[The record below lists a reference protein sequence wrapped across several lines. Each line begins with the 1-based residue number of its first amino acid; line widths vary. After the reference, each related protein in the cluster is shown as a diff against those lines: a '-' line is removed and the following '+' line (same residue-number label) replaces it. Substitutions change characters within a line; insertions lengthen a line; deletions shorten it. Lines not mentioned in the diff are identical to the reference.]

1 MRKQLTAL
9 LLPALLTTLLSLS
22 LLSSA
27 SNASAADCVDSAC
40 IDVYTQDGQII
51 IEGKKGSGPKAKV
64 KPRVIKPPAQKPTV
78 VKPIF
83 PELIPRPS
91 VTPSPKAK
99 PPASSKPPATPKPHR
114 TYKPRIKSTTKPTL
128 KPKATKSVSLNDR
141 LIKLLPTG
149 GIAYQPEAE
158 PLVNVPIY
166 FWSDLPTQFAT
177 RVSVVGEVVDVL
189 LRPGFVW
196 SFGDG
201 TFLSTTDAGGPYPN
215 GKIKHTY
222 KNPGI
227 YPIILVQSW
236 NGNWTHNGTTRAITG
251 TIKTTVFAVVTVV
264 IAPTRFMF

>member
-1 MRKQLTAL
+1 MRKL
-9 LLPALLTTLLSLS
+9 LICLLLSL
-22 LLSSA
+22 LAPLST
-27 SNASAADCVDSAC
+27 ASAADCEDAAC

-51 IEGKKGSGPKAKV
+51 IEGKKGSGPKAK
-64 KPRVIKPPAQKPTV
+64 PRTVKPPAPKPKV

-83 PELIPRPS
+83 PELIPRPTA
-91 VTPSPKAK
+91 TP
-99 PPASSKPPATPKPHR
+99 TPKPTPPTKSIPKR
-114 TYKPRIKSTTKPTL
+114 TYKPRTKPTL
-128 KPKATKSVSLNDR
+128 KPKAEESVSLNDR

-149 GIAYQPEAE
+149 GIAYQPEVE

-177 RVSVVGEVVDVL
+177 RVTVVGEVVDVL

-222 KNPGI
+222 KNPGS
-227 YPIILVQSW
+227 YPITLVQSW

>member
-1 MRKQLTAL
+1 MRKLTIYL
-9 LLPALLTTLLSLS
+9 LLTIFIPLST
-22 LLSSA
+22 A
-27 SNASAADCVDSAC
+27 RAAECESAC

-51 IEGKKGSGPKAKV
+51 IEGKKGSGPKATV
-64 KPRVIKPPAQKPTV
+64 KPRTVKPPKPTT

-83 PELIPRPS
+83 PELIPRPTA
-91 VTPSPKAK
+91 TPSPK
-99 PPASSKPPATPKPHR
+99 PTPKR
-114 TYKPRIKSTTKPTL
+114 TYKPRIKPTVKPTL
-128 KPKATKSVSLNDR
+128 KPKATSSVSLNDR
-141 LIKLLPTG
+141 IIKLLPTG

-166 FWSDLPTQFAT
+166 FWSDLPMQFAT
-177 RVSVVGEVVDVL
+177 RVTVVGEVVDVL

-201 TFLSTTDAGGPYPN
+201 TFLSSKDAGGPYPN

-236 NGNWTHNGTTRAITG
+236 NGHWTHNGTTRAITG

>member
-1 MRKQLTAL
+1 MRKL
-9 LLPALLTTLLSLS
+9 LICLLLSL
-22 LLSSA
+22 LAPL
-27 SNASAADCVDSAC
+27 NTASAADCEDAAC

-51 IEGKKGSGPKAKV
+51 IEGKRGSGPKAKV
-64 KPRVIKPPAQKPTV
+64 KPRTVKPPPKPT
-78 VKPIF
+78 
-83 PELIPRPS
+83 PS
-91 VTPSPKAK
+91 AK
-99 PPASSKPPATPKPHR
+99 PKPKQ
-114 TYKPRIKSTTKPTL
+114 TYKPRTKPTL
-128 KPKATKSVSLNDR
+128 KPKAEESVSLNDR

-149 GIAYQPEAE
+149 GIAYQREAE

-177 RVSVVGEVVDVL
+177 RVTVVGEVVDVL

-201 TFLSTTDAGGPYPN
+201 TFLSTTDAGGPYPY

>member
-1 MRKQLTAL
+1 MSYL
-9 LLPALLTTLLSLS
+9 LLPPLLPLIALLPIYTV
-22 LLSSA
+22 
-27 SNASAADCVDSAC
+27 NAADCFDAAC

-51 IEGKKGSGPKAKV
+51 IEGKKGSGPKAKT
-64 KPRVIKPPAQKPTV
+64 KPRTAKPPTPKPKTA
-78 VKPIF
+78 KPIF
-83 PELIPRPS
+83 PELIPRPTARP
-91 VTPSPKAK
+91 TPPPK
-99 PPASSKPPATPKPHR
+99 PTPKR
-114 TYKPRIKSTTKPTL
+114 TYKPRIKPSVKPTL
-128 KPKATKSVSLNDR
+128 KPKASNSVSLNDR

-177 RVSVVGEVVDVL
+177 RVTVVGEVVDVL

-236 NGNWTHNGTTRAITG
+236 NGHWTHNGTTRAITG

>member
-1 MRKQLTAL
+1 MPL
-9 LLPALLTTLLSLS
+9 TLLAPM
-22 LLSSA
+22 SA
-27 SNASAADCVDSAC
+27 ASAADCVDTAC

-51 IEGKKGSGPKAKV
+51 IEGKKGNGPKAKTT
-64 KPRVIKPPAQKPTV
+64 PRTVKPPAPKPSA

-83 PELIPRPS
+83 PELIPRPTA
-91 VTPSPKAK
+91 TP
-99 PPASSKPPATPKPHR
+99 PPSSKPKPKR
-114 TYKPRIKSTTKPTL
+114 TYKPRIKSTAKPTL
-128 KPKATKSVSLNDR
+128 KPKITQSVSLNDR

-177 RVSVVGEVVDVL
+177 RVTVVGEVVDVL

-201 TFLSTTDAGGPYPN
+201 TFISTTDPGGPYPN

-227 YPIILVQSW
+227 YPIILLQSW

>member
-1 MRKQLTAL
+1 MRKLPIYL
-9 LLPALLTTLLSLS
+9 LLTMLIPLNT
-22 LLSSA
+22 
-27 SNASAADCVDSAC
+27 ASAADCESTAC

-51 IEGKKGSGPKAKV
+51 IEGKKGSGPKV
-64 KPRVIKPPAQKPTV
+64 KPRTVKPPAPKPTT

-83 PELIPRPS
+83 PELIPRPTA
-91 VTPSPKAK
+91 TPTPK
-99 PPASSKPPATPKPHR
+99 ATPKR
-114 TYKPRIKSTTKPTL
+114 TYKPRVKSTVKPSL
-128 KPKATKSVSLNDR
+128 KPKVSKAVSLNDR

-158 PLVNVPIY
+158 PLVNVPIF

-177 RVSVVGEVVDVL
+177 RVTVVGEVVDVL

>member
-1 MRKQLTAL
+1 MRKL
-9 LLPALLTTLLSLS
+9 LICLLLSL
-22 LLSSA
+22 LAPL
-27 SNASAADCVDSAC
+27 NTASAADCVDAAC

-51 IEGKKGSGPKAKV
+51 IEGKKGSGPKAK
-64 KPRVIKPPAQKPTV
+64 PRTVKPPAPKPKV

-83 PELIPRPS
+83 PELIPRP
-91 VTPSPKAK
+91 TPTPPPSPK
-99 PPASSKPPATPKPHR
+99 PTPKR
-114 TYKPRIKSTTKPTL
+114 TYKPRAKPTL
-128 KPKATKSVSLNDR
+128 KPKAEESVSLNDR

-177 RVSVVGEVVDVL
+177 RVTVVGEVVDVL

-222 KNPGI
+222 KNPGS
-227 YPIILVQSW
+227 YPITLVQSW

>member
-1 MRKQLTAL
+1 MRKLMICL
-9 LLPALLTTLLSLS
+9 LLSL
-22 LLSSA
+22 LAPL
-27 SNASAADCVDSAC
+27 NTASAADCVDAAC

-51 IEGKKGSGPKAKV
+51 IEGKKGSGPKAKPRTV
-64 KPRVIKPPAQKPTV
+64 KPPKPKV

-83 PELIPRPS
+83 PELIPRP
-91 VTPSPKAK
+91 TAK
-99 PPASSKPPATPKPHR
+99 PTPKPTPPTKSKPKR
-114 TYKPRIKSTTKPTL
+114 TYKPRPKPTL
-128 KPKATKSVSLNDR
+128 KPKAEESVSLNDR

-177 RVSVVGEVVDVL
+177 RVTVVGEVVDVL

-227 YPIILVQSW
+227 YPITLVQSW

>member
-1 MRKQLTAL
+1 VEA
-9 LLPALLTTLLSLS
+9 
-22 LLSSA
+22 
-27 SNASAADCVDSAC
+27 AC

-51 IEGKKGSGPKAKV
+51 IEGKKGDAPKAK
-64 KPRVIKPPAQKPTV
+64 PRITKRPTPKPTT

-83 PELIPRPS
+83 PELIPRPTA
-91 VTPSPKAK
+91 TP
-99 PPASSKPPATPKPHR
+99 TPKPKR
-114 TYKPRIKSTTKPTL
+114 TYKPRIKPTPKPTF
-128 KPKATKSVSLNDR
+128 KPKVTESVSLNDR

-177 RVSVVGEVVDVL
+177 RVKVVGEVVDVL

-227 YPIILVQSW
+227 YPITLVQSW
-236 NGNWTHNGTTRAITG
+236 NGHWTHNGTTRAITG

-264 IAPTRFMF
+264 IAPTRFVF

>member
-1 MRKQLTAL
+1 MRKL
-9 LLPALLTTLLSLS
+9 LICLVLSTFL
-22 LLSSA
+22 A
-27 SNASAADCVDSAC
+27 SPNANAADCIKSAC
-40 IDVYTQDGQII
+40 IDVYTKDGQII
-51 IEGKKGSGPKAKV
+51 IEGKKGSGPTAKAIP
-64 KPRVIKPPAQKPTV
+64 KPRVIKPKV

-83 PELIPRPS
+83 PELIPRPTG
-91 VTPSPKAK
+91 TP
-99 PPASSKPPATPKPHR
+99 TPKR
-114 TYKPRIKSTTKPTL
+114 TYKPRVKPTVKPTL
-128 KPKATKSVSLNDR
+128 KPKATTSVSLNDR

-149 GIAYQPEAE
+149 GIAYQPELE

-177 RVSVVGEVVDVL
+177 RVKIVGEVVDVL

-201 TFLSTTDAGGPYPN
+201 TFLSTTDAGGPYPY

-227 YPIILVQSW
+227 YPVTLVQSW

>member
-1 MRKQLTAL
+1 
-9 LLPALLTTLLSLS
+9 LST
-22 LLSSA
+22 
-27 SNASAADCVDSAC
+27 ASAADCEDAAC

-64 KPRVIKPPAQKPTV
+64 KPRTVKPSPKPTV
-78 VKPIF
+78 MKPIF
-83 PELIPRPS
+83 PELIPRPTA
-91 VTPSPKAK
+91 TPT
-99 PPASSKPPATPKPHR
+99 PPASPKPTPKR
-114 TYKPRIKSTTKPTL
+114 TYKPRTKPTL
-128 KPKATKSVSLNDR
+128 KPKVEKSVSLNDR

-177 RVSVVGEVVDVL
+177 RVTVVGEVVDVL
-189 LRPGFVW
+189 LRPGFIW

-201 TFLSTTDAGGPYPN
+201 TFLNTTDPGGPYPY

>member
-1 MRKQLTAL
+1 MRKLLTYLPLTL
-9 LLPALLTTLLSLS
+9 LLPLVALLPVYT
-22 LLSSA
+22 A
-27 SNASAADCVDSAC
+27 NAADCVDAAC

-51 IEGKKGSGPKAKV
+51 IEGKKGSGPKAKA
-64 KPRVIKPPAQKPTV
+64 KPHTLKPSTPKPTK

-83 PELIPRPS
+83 PELIPRP
-91 VTPSPKAK
+91 T
-99 PPASSKPPATPKPHR
+99 ATPTPPPKPTPKR
-114 TYKPRIKSTTKPTL
+114 TYKPRIKPSVKPTL
-128 KPKATKSVSLNDR
+128 KPKATNSVSLNDR

-177 RVSVVGEVVDVL
+177 RVTVVGEVVDVL

-201 TFLSTTDAGGPYPN
+201 TFLNTTDAGGPYPN

-236 NGNWTHNGTTRAITG
+236 NGHWTHNGTTRAITG

>member
-1 MRKQLTAL
+1 MRKPLICLLLSL
-9 LLPALLTTLLSLS
+9 LLPITS
-22 LLSSA
+22 LLKVGP
-27 SNASAADCVDSAC
+27 ASAADCVRAAC

-51 IEGKKGSGPKAKV
+51 IEGKKGSGPKAKA
-64 KPRVIKPPAQKPTV
+64 KPRTTKPPVPKPTTV
-78 VKPIF
+78 TPIF
-83 PELIPRPS
+83 PELIPRPTA
-91 VTPSPKAK
+91 TPTPL
-99 PPASSKPPATPKPHR
+99 PSSKPKPKR
-114 TYKPRIKSTTKPTL
+114 TYKPRAKSTAKPSL
-128 KPKATKSVSLNDR
+128 KPKVTTSVSLNDR

-177 RVSVVGEVVDVL
+177 RVTVVGEVVDVL

>member
-1 MRKQLTAL
+1 MRKL
-9 LLPALLTTLLSLS
+9 LICLLLSL
-22 LLSSA
+22 LAPL
-27 SNASAADCVDSAC
+27 NTASAADCVDAAC

-51 IEGKKGSGPKAKV
+51 IEGKKGSGPKAKPRTV
-64 KPRVIKPPAQKPTV
+64 KPPKPKV

-83 PELIPRPS
+83 PELIPRP
-91 VTPSPKAK
+91 TAK
-99 PPASSKPPATPKPHR
+99 PTPKPTPPTKSKPKR
-114 TYKPRIKSTTKPTL
+114 TYKPRPKPTL
-128 KPKATKSVSLNDR
+128 KPKAEESVSLNDR

-177 RVSVVGEVVDVL
+177 RVTVVGEVVDVL

-227 YPIILVQSW
+227 YPITLVQSW

>member
-1 MRKQLTAL
+1 MRKLLICLPLTL
-9 LLPALLTTLLSLS
+9 LLPFASLTPMNT
-22 LLSSA
+22 
-27 SNASAADCVDSAC
+27 ASAADCVDTAC

-51 IEGKKGSGPKAKV
+51 IEGKKGNSPKAGT
-64 KPRVIKPPAQKPTV
+64 KPRTVKPPAPKPSA

-83 PELIPRPS
+83 PELIPRPTA
-91 VTPSPKAK
+91 TPLP
-99 PPASSKPPATPKPHR
+99 SSKPKPKR
-114 TYKPRIKSTTKPTL
+114 TYKPRIKSTAKPTL
-128 KPKATKSVSLNDR
+128 KPKITQSVSLNDR

-177 RVSVVGEVVDVL
+177 RVTVVGEVVDVL

-201 TFLSTTDAGGPYPN
+201 TFLSTTDPGGPYPN

>member
-1 MRKQLTAL
+1 MICL
-9 LLPALLTTLLSLS
+9 LLSL
-22 LLSSA
+22 LAPL
-27 SNASAADCVDSAC
+27 NTASAADCVDAAC

-51 IEGKKGSGPKAKV
+51 IEGKKGSGPKAKPRTV
-64 KPRVIKPPAQKPTV
+64 KPPTPKPKV

-83 PELIPRPS
+83 PELIPRP
-91 VTPSPKAK
+91 TAK
-99 PPASSKPPATPKPHR
+99 PTPKPTPPTKSKPKR
-114 TYKPRIKSTTKPTL
+114 TYKPRTKPTL
-128 KPKATKSVSLNDR
+128 KPKAEESVSLNDR

-177 RVSVVGEVVDVL
+177 RVTVVGEVVDVL

-222 KNPGI
+222 KNPGS
-227 YPIILVQSW
+227 YPITLVQSW

>member
-1 MRKQLTAL
+1 MRKL
-9 LLPALLTTLLSLS
+9 LICLLLSL
-22 LLSSA
+22 LAPL
-27 SNASAADCVDSAC
+27 NTASAADCVDAAC

-51 IEGKKGSGPKAKV
+51 IEGKKGSGPKAKPRTV
-64 KPRVIKPPAQKPTV
+64 KPPKPKV

-83 PELIPRPS
+83 PELIPRP
-91 VTPSPKAK
+91 TAK
-99 PPASSKPPATPKPHR
+99 PTPKPTPPTKSKPKR
-114 TYKPRIKSTTKPTL
+114 TYKPRTKPTL
-128 KPKATKSVSLNDR
+128 KPKAEESVSLNDR

-177 RVSVVGEVVDVL
+177 RVTVVGEVVDVL

-222 KNPGI
+222 KNPGS
-227 YPIILVQSW
+227 YPITLVQSW

>member
-1 MRKQLTAL
+1 MRKLPIYL
-9 LLPALLTTLLSLS
+9 LLTLLVPL
-22 LLSSA
+22 
-27 SNASAADCVDSAC
+27 NAVAAADCVDTAC

-51 IEGKKGSGPKAKV
+51 IEGKKGSGPKAK
-64 KPRVIKPPAQKPTV
+64 PRTVKPPAPKPKI

-83 PELIPRPS
+83 PELIPRP
-91 VTPSPKAK
+91 TPTPPPSPK
-99 PPASSKPPATPKPHR
+99 PTPKR
-114 TYKPRIKSTTKPTL
+114 TYKPRAKPTL
-128 KPKATKSVSLNDR
+128 KPKAEESVSLNDR

-177 RVSVVGEVVDVL
+177 RVTVVGEVVDVL

-201 TFLSTTDAGGPYPN
+201 TFLSTTDAGGPYPY

-222 KNPGI
+222 KNSGS

>member
-1 MRKQLTAL
+1 MRKLLICL
-9 LLPALLTTLLSLS
+9 LLTLPIPLNT
-22 LLSSA
+22 A
-27 SNASAADCVDSAC
+27 AADCLETAC

-64 KPRVIKPPAQKPTV
+64 KPRTVKPPVPKPTV

-83 PELIPRPS
+83 PELIPRP
-91 VTPSPKAK
+91 TPTPAAK
-99 PPASSKPPATPKPHR
+99 PKPKR
-114 TYKPRIKSTTKPTL
+114 TYKPRIKSTAKPTL
-128 KPKATKSVSLNDR
+128 KPKEETSVSLNDR

-149 GIAYQPEAE
+149 GIAYQPEVE

-177 RVSVVGEVVDVL
+177 RVTVVGEVVDVL
-189 LRPGFVW
+189 LRPGFAW

>member
-1 MRKQLTAL
+1 MRKL
-9 LLPALLTTLLSLS
+9 LICLLLSLLAPMS
-22 LLSSA
+22 T
-27 SNASAADCVDSAC
+27 ASAADCVDAAC

-64 KPRVIKPPAQKPTV
+64 TPRTVKPSPKPTV

-83 PELIPRPS
+83 PELIPRP
-91 VTPSPKAK
+91 TAK
-99 PPASSKPPATPKPHR
+99 PTPKPTQPPKPTPKR
-114 TYKPRIKSTTKPTL
+114 TYKPRIKPTL
-128 KPKATKSVSLNDR
+128 KSKAEESVSLNDR

-158 PLVNVPIY
+158 PLINVPIY

-177 RVSVVGEVVDVL
+177 RVTVVGEVVDVL

-201 TFLSTTDAGGPYPN
+201 TFLSTTDPGGPYPN

-227 YPIILVQSW
+227 YPITLVQSW

-264 IAPTRFMF
+264 IAPTQFMF

>member
-1 MRKQLTAL
+1 MRKL
-9 LLPALLTTLLSLS
+9 LICLLLSL
-22 LLSSA
+22 LAPL
-27 SNASAADCVDSAC
+27 NTASAADCVDAAC

-51 IEGKKGSGPKAKV
+51 IEGKKGSGPKAK
-64 KPRVIKPPAQKPTV
+64 PRTVKPPAPKPKV

-83 PELIPRPS
+83 PELIPRPTA
-91 VTPSPKAK
+91 TP
-99 PPASSKPPATPKPHR
+99 TPKPTPPTKSIPKR
-114 TYKPRIKSTTKPTL
+114 TYKPRTKPTL
-128 KPKATKSVSLNDR
+128 KPKAEESVSLNDR

-149 GIAYQPEAE
+149 GIAYQPEVE

-177 RVSVVGEVVDVL
+177 RVTVVGEVVDVL

-222 KNPGI
+222 KNPGS
-227 YPIILVQSW
+227 YPITLVQSW

>member
-1 MRKQLTAL
+1 MRKLPIYLTLAL
-9 LLPALLTTLLSLS
+9 LQLLT
-22 LLSSA
+22 SA
-27 SNASAADCVDSAC
+27 LPVSAANAADCVDNAC

-51 IEGKKGSGPKAKV
+51 IEGKKGSGPKAKPRTV
-64 KPRVIKPPAQKPTV
+64 KPPKPKV

-83 PELIPRPS
+83 PELIPRP
-91 VTPSPKAK
+91 TAK
-99 PPASSKPPATPKPHR
+99 PTPKPTPPTKSKPKR
-114 TYKPRIKSTTKPTL
+114 TYKPRPKPTL
-128 KPKATKSVSLNDR
+128 KPKAEESVSLNDR

-177 RVSVVGEVVDVL
+177 RVTVVGEVVDVL

-222 KNPGI
+222 KNPGS
-227 YPIILVQSW
+227 YPITLVQSW

>member
-1 MRKQLTAL
+1 MRKLMICL
-9 LLPALLTTLLSLS
+9 LLSL
-22 LLSSA
+22 LAPL
-27 SNASAADCVDSAC
+27 NTASAADCVDAAC

-51 IEGKKGSGPKAKV
+51 IEGKKGSGPKAKPRTV
-64 KPRVIKPPAQKPTV
+64 KPPKPKV

-83 PELIPRPS
+83 PELIPRP
-91 VTPSPKAK
+91 TAK
-99 PPASSKPPATPKPHR
+99 PTPKPTPPTKSKPKR
-114 TYKPRIKSTTKPTL
+114 TYKPRIKPTL
-128 KPKATKSVSLNDR
+128 KPKAEESVSLNDR

-177 RVSVVGEVVDVL
+177 RVTVVGEVVDVL

-227 YPIILVQSW
+227 YPITLVQSW

>member
-1 MRKQLTAL
+1 MRKLLNYL
-9 LLPALLTTLLSLS
+9 LLPLLLPLIALLTVNT
-22 LLSSA
+22 A
-27 SNASAADCVDSAC
+27 IAADCVDAAC

-51 IEGKKGSGPKAKV
+51 IEGKKGSGPKV
-64 KPRVIKPPAQKPTV
+64 KPRTVKPPAPKPTT

-83 PELIPRPS
+83 PELIPRPTA
-91 VTPSPKAK
+91 TPTPK
-99 PPASSKPPATPKPHR
+99 ATPKR
-114 TYKPRIKSTTKPTL
+114 TYKPRVKSTVKPSL
-128 KPKATKSVSLNDR
+128 KPKVSKAVSLNDR

-158 PLVNVPIY
+158 PLVNVPIF

-177 RVSVVGEVVDVL
+177 RVTVVGEVVDVL

>member
-1 MRKQLTAL
+1 MRKLIICL
-9 LLPALLTTLLSLS
+9 LLTTFLPI
-22 LLSSA
+22 A
-27 SNASAADCVDSAC
+27 TASAADCVDSAC

-51 IEGKKGSGPKAKV
+51 IEGKKGSGPTAIAKPKA
-64 KPRVIKPPAQKPTV
+64 KPRVIKPKV

-83 PELIPRPS
+83 PELIPRPT
-91 VTPSPKAK
+91 VTPTPTPSKPPTPKAK
-99 PPASSKPPATPKPHR
+99 R
-114 TYKPRIKSTTKPTL
+114 TYKPRVKPSL
-128 KPKATKSVSLNDR
+128 KPKTKTSVSLNDR

-158 PLVNVPIY
+158 PLVNVPVY

-189 LRPGFVW
+189 LRPGFAW

-201 TFLSTTDAGGPYPN
+201 TFLTTTDAGGPFPN

-222 KNPGI
+222 KKAGI
-227 YPIILVQSW
+227 YPVTLVQSW
-236 NGNWTHNGTTRAITG
+236 NGHWTHNGTTRAITG
-251 TIKTTVFAVVTVV
+251 TIKTTVFSVVTVV

>member
-1 MRKQLTAL
+1 MRKL
-9 LLPALLTTLLSLS
+9 LICLLLSL
-22 LLSSA
+22 LAPL
-27 SNASAADCVDSAC
+27 NTASAADCVDAAC

-51 IEGKKGSGPKAKV
+51 IEGKKGSGPKAKPRTV
-64 KPRVIKPPAQKPTV
+64 KPPKPKV

-83 PELIPRPS
+83 PELIPRP
-91 VTPSPKAK
+91 TAK
-99 PPASSKPPATPKPHR
+99 PTPKPTPPTKSKPKR
-114 TYKPRIKSTTKPTL
+114 TYKPRPKPTL
-128 KPKATKSVSLNDR
+128 KPKAEESVSLNDR

-177 RVSVVGEVVDVL
+177 RVTVVGEVVDVL
-189 LRPGFVW
+189 LRPGFFW

-222 KNPGI
+222 KNPGS
-227 YPIILVQSW
+227 YPITLVQSW

>member
-1 MRKQLTAL
+1 MRKL
-9 LLPALLTTLLSLS
+9 LICLLLSL
-22 LLSSA
+22 LAPL
-27 SNASAADCVDSAC
+27 NTASAADCVDAAC

-51 IEGKKGSGPKAKV
+51 IEGKKGSGPKAKPRTV
-64 KPRVIKPPAQKPTV
+64 KPPKPKV

-83 PELIPRPS
+83 PELIPRPTA
-91 VTPSPKAK
+91 TP
-99 PPASSKPPATPKPHR
+99 TPKPTPPTKSKPKR
-114 TYKPRIKSTTKPTL
+114 TYKPRPKPTL
-128 KPKATKSVSLNDR
+128 KPKAEESVSLNDR

-177 RVSVVGEVVDVL
+177 RVTVVGEVVDVL

-222 KNPGI
+222 KNPGS
-227 YPIILVQSW
+227 YPITLVQSW

>member
-1 MRKQLTAL
+1 MICL
-9 LLPALLTTLLSLS
+9 LLSL
-22 LLSSA
+22 LAPL
-27 SNASAADCVDSAC
+27 NTASAADCVDAAC

-51 IEGKKGSGPKAKV
+51 IEGKKGSGPKAKPRTV
-64 KPRVIKPPAQKPTV
+64 KPAKPKV

-83 PELIPRPS
+83 PELIPRPTA
-91 VTPSPKAK
+91 TP
-99 PPASSKPPATPKPHR
+99 TPKPTPPTKSKPKR
-114 TYKPRIKSTTKPTL
+114 TYKPRPKPTL
-128 KPKATKSVSLNDR
+128 KPKAEESVSLNDR

-177 RVSVVGEVVDVL
+177 RVTVVGEVVDVL

-227 YPIILVQSW
+227 YPITLVQSW

>member
-1 MRKQLTAL
+1 MRKL
-9 LLPALLTTLLSLS
+9 LICLLLSL
-22 LLSSA
+22 LAPL
-27 SNASAADCVDSAC
+27 NTASAADCVDAAC

-51 IEGKKGSGPKAKV
+51 IEGKKGSGPKAKPRTV
-64 KPRVIKPPAQKPTV
+64 KPPKPKV

-83 PELIPRPS
+83 PELIPRP
-91 VTPSPKAK
+91 T
-99 PPASSKPPATPKPHR
+99 ATPKPKPTPKQ
-114 TYKPRIKSTTKPTL
+114 TYKPRIKPTL
-128 KPKATKSVSLNDR
+128 KPKAEASVSLNDR

-177 RVSVVGEVVDVL
+177 RVTVVGEVVDVL

-201 TFLSTTDAGGPYPN
+201 TFLSTTDPGGPYPY

-222 KNPGI
+222 KNPGS

>member
-1 MRKQLTAL
+1 MRKLIICLLLTLILPVIAL
-9 LLPALLTTLLSLS
+9 LPVSTAI
-22 LLSSA
+22 
-27 SNASAADCVDSAC
+27 AADCVAAAC

-51 IEGKKGSGPKAKV
+51 IEGKKGSGPKAKA
-64 KPRVIKPPAQKPTV
+64 KPRTIKPP
-78 VKPIF
+78 
-83 PELIPRPS
+83 
-91 VTPSPKAK
+91 
-99 PPASSKPPATPKPHR
+99 TPKPTPKR
-114 TYKPRIKSTTKPTL
+114 TYKPRIKPTVKPTVKPTL
-128 KPKATKSVSLNDR
+128 KPTVKPKATNSVSLNDR

-177 RVSVVGEVVDVL
+177 RVTVVGEVVDVL

-201 TFLSTTDAGGPYPN
+201 TFLSTKDAGGPYPN

-227 YPIILVQSW
+227 YSIVLVQSW
-236 NGNWTHNGTTRAITG
+236 NGHWTHNGTTRAITG
-251 TIKTTVFAVVTVV
+251 TIKTTVFAVITVV

>member
-1 MRKQLTAL
+1 MRKSLICLFLLL
-9 LLPALLTTLLSLS
+9 LLPVTSLVPIS
-22 LLSSA
+22 TV
-27 SNASAADCVDSAC
+27 SAADCVDAAC

-51 IEGKKGSGPKAKV
+51 IEGKKGSGPKAKAKPRTV
-64 KPRVIKPPAQKPTV
+64 KPSTPKPTIA
-78 VKPIF
+78 KPIF
-83 PELIPRPS
+83 PELIPRPIA
-91 VTPSPKAK
+91 TPSPK
-99 PPASSKPPATPKPHR
+99 PSPSPRR
-114 TYKPRIKSTTKPTL
+114 TYKPRIKSTVKPSL
-128 KPKATKSVSLNDR
+128 KPKITTSVSLNDR

-158 PLVNVPIY
+158 PLVNVPIF

-177 RVSVVGEVVDVL
+177 RVTVVGEVVDVL

-201 TFLSTTDAGGPYPN
+201 TFLSTADSGAPYPN

-264 IAPTRFMF
+264 IAPTHFMF

>member
-1 MRKQLTAL
+1 MRKLLNYL
-9 LLPALLTTLLSLS
+9 LLPLLLPLIALLPVST
-22 LLSSA
+22 
-27 SNASAADCVDSAC
+27 ASAADCVAAAC

-51 IEGKKGSGPKAKV
+51 IEGKKGSGPKAKA
-64 KPRVIKPPAQKPTV
+64 KPRTAKPPTPKPTV

-83 PELIPRPS
+83 PELIPRPTAAP
-91 VTPSPKAK
+91 TPAPK
-99 PPASSKPPATPKPHR
+99 PTPKR
-114 TYKPRIKSTTKPTL
+114 TYKPRSKATVKPTL
-128 KPKATKSVSLNDR
+128 KPKATNSVSLNDR

-177 RVSVVGEVVDVL
+177 RVTVVGEVVDVL

-201 TFLSTTDAGGPYPN
+201 TFLSTKDAGGPYPN

-227 YPIILVQSW
+227 YPIVLVQSW
-236 NGNWTHNGTTRAITG
+236 NGHWTHNGSTRAITG

>member
-1 MRKQLTAL
+1 MRKL
-9 LLPALLTTLLSLS
+9 LICLLLSL
-22 LLSSA
+22 LAPL
-27 SNASAADCVDSAC
+27 NTASAADCEDAAC

-51 IEGKKGSGPKAKV
+51 IEGKKGRGPKAKLKPRTV
-64 KPRVIKPPAQKPTV
+64 KPAPKPTV

-83 PELIPRPS
+83 PELIPRPTA
-91 VTPSPKAK
+91 TP
-99 PPASSKPPATPKPHR
+99 TPKPTPSAKPKPKQ
-114 TYKPRIKSTTKPTL
+114 TYKPRTKPTL
-128 KPKATKSVSLNDR
+128 KPKAEESVSLNDR

-149 GIAYQPEAE
+149 GIAYQPDAE

-177 RVSVVGEVVDVL
+177 RVTVVGEVVDVL

-264 IAPTRFMF
+264 IAPTQFMF

>member
-1 MRKQLTAL
+1 MRNILICL
-9 LLPALLTTLLSLS
+9 LLTLLAPL
-22 LLSSA
+22 
-27 SNASAADCVDSAC
+27 NTASAADCEDAAC

-64 KPRVIKPPAQKPTV
+64 KPRTVKPPAPKPTA

-83 PELIPRPS
+83 PELIPRP
-91 VTPSPKAK
+91 TATPTPPPSPK
-99 PPASSKPPATPKPHR
+99 PTPKQ
-114 TYKPRIKSTTKPTL
+114 TYKPRTKPTL
-128 KPKATKSVSLNDR
+128 KPKAEESVSLNDR

-149 GIAYQPEAE
+149 GIAYQPDAE

-177 RVSVVGEVVDVL
+177 RVTVVGEVVDVL

-201 TFLSTTDAGGPYPN
+201 TFLSTTDPGGPYPN

-251 TIKTTVFAVVTVV
+251 TIKTTVFAIVTVV

>member
-1 MRKQLTAL
+1 MRKLTIYL
-9 LLPALLTTLLSLS
+9 LLTLLMPLAS
-22 LLSSA
+22 LLPIST
-27 SNASAADCVDSAC
+27 ASAADCENAAC

-51 IEGKKGSGPKAKV
+51 IEGKKGSGPKVKAIP
-64 KPRVIKPPAQKPTV
+64 KPRTKKPPTPKVIAP
-78 VKPIF
+78 KPIF
-83 PELIPRPS
+83 PELIPRP
-91 VTPSPKAK
+91 TAAP
-99 PPASSKPPATPKPHR
+99 TPKPTPRR
-114 TYKPRIKSTTKPTL
+114 TYKPRIKSTAKPTL
-128 KPKATKSVSLNDR
+128 KPKVSKSVSLNDR

-177 RVSVVGEVVDVL
+177 RVTVVGEVVDVL

-201 TFLSTTDAGGPYPN
+201 TFLSTTDPGGPYPN

-222 KNPGI
+222 KNPGS